1 MSRVRVVMSCAV
13 VFVALGAGLVL
24 LNPYTNAAPSQSS
37 TESGAQQ
44 IRRPYSQGFR
54 VDVFVNG
61 RPLSEYYA
69 RGKTYVEALEG
80 AEYELRITNPLPERI
95 AVALSV
101 DGLNTIDARHTSA
114 WNASKW
120 VIEPYE
126 TITVGGWQMSSVRA
140 RRFYFTNEQDSYG
153 AKLGKTANL
162 GAIAAVFF
170 RERRRAPVPITPPRP
185 IYRDDSDR
193 DRSRNSEPSSRSDKP
208 AGAQDQSSNNNQA
221 GQVAKEKRRDVSP
234 MPDDEYAAT
243 GIGRSVQ
250 NEVRWVNMELDSQP
264 AAEVTI
270 RYEYYSALVRLGVI
284 PRQYGEPDPLRRRE
298 RSRGFE
304 DRRFSPEP

>member
-1 MSRVRVVMSCAV
+1 MNRIRVIMSCAV
-13 VFVALGAGLVL
+13 VLVAVGAGLVL
-24 LNPYTNAAPSQSS
+24 INPYTNAAVSQSS
-37 TESGAQQ
+37 TESGARP
-44 IRRPYSQGFR
+44 IRWPYSQGFR
-54 VDVFVNG
+54 VEVFVNG

-101 DGLNTIDARHTSA
+101 DGLNSIDARHTSA

-126 TITVGGWQMSSVRA
+126 TITVGGWQMSSVRV

-153 AKLGKTANL
+153 TKLGETSNL

-170 RERRRAPVPITPPRP
+170 RERRRVPVPITPPRP
-185 IYRDDSDR
+185 IYRDDR
-193 DRSRNSEPSSRSDKP
+193 EGDRSQSSEPSSRSDKP
-208 AGAQDQSSNNNQA
+208 GGARDQSSNSSQA

-234 MPDDEYAAT
+234 PDDEYAAT

-284 PRQYGEPDPLRRRE
+284 PRPYGEPDPLRRRE
-298 RSRGFE
+298 RSKGFE

>member
-1 MSRVRVVMSCAV
+1 MTRVRIIMSCAGV
-13 VFVALGAGLVL
+13 LVAAGAGLVL
-24 LNPYTNAAPSQSS
+24 INSHAKAAPSQSS
-37 TESGAQQ
+37 TERGAQP
-44 IRRPYSQGFR
+44 IRRPYIQGFR

-61 RPLSEYYA
+61 GPLSEYYA

-80 AEYELRITNPLPERI
+80 AEYEVRVTNPLPERI

-120 VIEPYE
+120 VMEPYQ

-153 AKLGKTANL
+153 AKLGKTSNL

-170 RERRRAPVPITPPRP
+170 RERRPMPVPITPPRP
-185 IYRDDSDR
+185 IYRDDSER
-193 DRSRNSEPSSRSDKP
+193 DRSEPGSPSDRS
-208 AGAQDQSSNNNQA
+208 AGAQDKSSNNSQA
-221 GQVAKEKRRDVSP
+221 GQVAKERRRDVSP

-270 RYEYYSALVRLGVI
+270 RYEYYPALVRLGVI

-298 RSRGFE
+298 KSRGFE

>member
-1 MSRVRVVMSCAV
+1 MSRVRVIMSCVV
-13 VFVALGAGLVL
+13 VFVAMGAGLVL
-24 LNPYTNAAPSQSS
+24 INPYTNAAPSQSS
-37 TESGAQQ
+37 TENGAQP
-44 IRRPYSQGFR
+44 IRRPYMQGFN

-101 DGLNTIDARHTSA
+101 DGLNTLDARNTSA

-120 VIEPYE
+120 VIGPYE
-126 TITVGGWQMSSVRA
+126 TITVGGWQMSSDRA

-153 AKLGKTANL
+153 AKLGKTSNL

-170 RERRRAPVPITPPRP
+170 RERRHVPVTITPPRP
-185 IYRDDSDR
+185 VYRDDRER
-193 DRSRNSEPSSRSDKP
+193 DRAQSS
-208 AGAQDQSSNNNQA
+208 DQSSRPGRPAGVQDPSSNSSQA
-221 GQVAKEKRRDVSP
+221 GQAAKEKRGQVSP

-264 AAEVTI
+264 AAEMTI

-298 RSRGFE
+298 RSKGFE

>member
-1 MSRVRVVMSCAV
+1 MSRVRVIMSCAV
-13 VFVALGAGLVL
+13 VFVALGVGLAL
-24 LNPYTNAAPSQSS
+24 INPQTNAAPSQSS
-37 TESGAQQ
+37 TERGAQQ
-44 IRRPYSQGFR
+44 VRRPYSQGFH

-120 VIEPYE
+120 VIGPYE
-126 TITVGGWQMSSVRA
+126 TITVGGWQMSSERA

-153 AKLGKTANL
+153 AKLGQTSNL

-170 RERRRAPVPITPPRP
+170 RERRRVAVPITPPRP
-185 IYRDDSDR
+185 IYRKDSER
-193 DRSRNSEPSSRSDKP
+193 DRSSSESRSGSGTTP
-208 AGAQDQSSNNNQA
+208 GVQDQSSNNSQA
-221 GQVAKEKRRDVSP
+221 GRAAKDKRGEVAP

-243 GIGRSVQ
+243 GIGRSVR

-264 AAEVTI
+264 AAEVTV

-284 PRQYGEPDPLRRRE
+284 PRQYREPDPLRRRE
-298 RSRGFE
+298 GSKGFE
-304 DRRFSPEP
+304 DRRFSPEPR